1 MPPKFAAAIAALG
14 ALFLVL
20 SGAATANAAD
30 RSELRGAITVSAS
43 VTGGGTLDG
52 FAYEVTSPN
61 CVIDAASQATT
72 DAGGTAVFS
81 GLFVE
86 LPDGAPCLYDIAP
99 AARAGY
105 AVDSGGAV
113 LTGLTAGTIAVVA
126 PAVELTASTGILDS
140 PTRNPEPGG
149 NVLAIQCLSGQGTS
163 EMRAGRNPLTGECTL
178 PLASQSGLGYTAPAT
193 PLALV
198 TGSNELGRL
207 THFNQT
213 IQRGFHNATLSVTL
227 TFTDPVSGDVVT
239 VTPVY
244 TIAIDE
250 TEDLIANPANCEYTG
265 PGVPNAAFAC
275 ADRVAISG
283 GQDASFEFGGVEVN
297 LQAGLGLVDASGACG
312 APQEQVFTAERTNTA
327 FCLIATV
334 SEAYAVEGAAV
345 AVTNVF
351 EGADGGGTGGGNGG
365 GGSVDE
371 GAGPGAPQQLANTG
385 AGSPAAAV
393 AGVALLA
400 LGLAGLLLARRRSA

>member
-1 MPPKFAAAIAALG
+1 MPPKFTAALAALG
-14 ALFLVL
+14 ALILAL

-43 VTGGGTLDG
+43 VTGGGTLEG
-52 FAYEVTSPN
+52 FVYEVMSPN
-61 CVIDAASQATT
+61 CVIDIAPQAAT

-86 LPDGAPCLYDIAP
+86 LPDGTPCLYDVAP
-99 AARAGY
+99 VARPGY
-105 AVDSGGAV
+105 AVNTGGAV
-113 LTGLTAGTIAVVA
+113 LAGLAAGSIAVVA
-126 PAVELTASTGILDS
+126 PGVELTASTGILDS
-140 PTRNPEPGG
+140 PTRNPEAGG

-163 EMRAGRNPLTGECTL
+163 EMRAGRNPLTGACTL
-178 PLASQSGLGYTAPAT
+178 PLASQSGLGYSAPAS
-193 PLALV
+193 PLELV

-227 TFTDPVSGDVVT
+227 TFADPVSGEVVT

-250 TEDLIANPANCEYTG
+250 TEDLVANPASCEYTG

-275 ADRVAISG
+275 ADLVAISG

-297 LQAGLGLVDASGACG
+297 LQAGLALVDANGSCG
-312 APQEQVFTAERTNTA
+312 APQQQVFTAERTNTA

-334 SEAYAVEGAAV
+334 SEAYAVEGATI
-345 AVTNVF
+345 AVTNAF
-351 EGADGGGTGGGNGG
+351 EGDENGG
-365 GGSVDE
+365 GDE
-371 GAGPGAPQQLANTG
+371 GGAPTDAGASPRPPQLANTG
-385 AGSPAAAV
+385 AGTPIVGV
-393 AGVALLA
+393 AGVAGIALLA
-400 LGLAGLLLARRRSA
+400 LGLSGVLLARRRSA